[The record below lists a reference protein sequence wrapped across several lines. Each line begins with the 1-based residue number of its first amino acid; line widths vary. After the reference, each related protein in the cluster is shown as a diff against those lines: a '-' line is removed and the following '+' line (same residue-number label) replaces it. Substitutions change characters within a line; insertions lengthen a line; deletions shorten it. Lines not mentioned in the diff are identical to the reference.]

1 VAILLDLQK
10 VSLQGFERAIIEDLS
25 LTISSGDRIG
35 VVGINGAGKSTLLRI
50 VAGVLTPDAGALRRP
65 QTVKVGYLEQIPNLP
80 DGTVREALGEG
91 WQVDAALDRLGMM
104 GSIDTNIK
112 HLSGGQLKRVA
123 LARLFAADNDLIIM
137 DEPTNHLD
145 LGAIQWLEQQIRE
158 FRGAVVLVSHDRFL
172 LDQVTTRM
180 VEIDRGKAF
189 VHVGGYAQLLEAQ
202 AEREEQAEKAE
213 QVRRNLAR
221 TELAWL
227 RRGVKARS
235 TKPQARIDAA
245 ERLLAT
251 KAPTAARDGQLDLA
265 ADVPRLGTMVIKA
278 HQTSFAYPGAEPLL
292 RGVQLEL
299 GPGDR
304 IGIVGPNGAGK
315 STLLNVLAQRLEPTS
330 GTIKHGPTVVTA
342 FFDQEGGNFDLDK
355 SVQELVAGPRGV
367 PDSPANLAVMKRF
380 WFTGA
385 LTKTKA
391 RDLSGGE
398 RRRLQLLL
406 ALNERPNVLFLD
418 EPTND
423 LDLETIRLVE
433 DFLRVW
439 SGTLI
444 VVSHDRTFLSRT
456 TDRLLEIH
464 PDGSLTDIAGGIDAW
479 IARTMGGGVVD
490 TASQRSDVNSAT
502 AGPSRSKQ
510 LRDLEKTVARL
521 ERRRSTLMEKIAST
535 SDTAEQITLST
546 ELAALL
552 GELSEAE
559 ESWLALAD

>member
-1 VAILLDLQK
+1 
-10 VSLQGFERAIIEDLS
+10 
-25 LTISSGDRIG
+25 
-35 VVGINGAGKSTLLRI
+35 
-50 VAGVLTPDAGALRRP
+50 
-65 QTVKVGYLEQIPNLP
+65 
-80 DGTVREALGEG
+80 
-91 WQVDAALDRLGMM
+91 
-104 GSIDTNIK
+104 
-112 HLSGGQLKRVA
+112 
-123 LARLFAADNDLIIM
+123 
-137 DEPTNHLD
+137 
-145 LGAIQWLEQQIRE
+145 
-158 FRGAVVLVSHDRFL
+158 
-172 LDQVTTRM
+172 
-180 VEIDRGKAF
+180 
-189 VHVGGYAQLLEAQ
+189 
-202 AEREEQAEKAE
+202 
-213 QVRRNLAR
+213 
-221 TELAWL
+221 
-227 RRGVKARS
+227 
-235 TKPQARIDAA
+235 
-245 ERLLAT
+245 
-251 KAPTAARDGQLDLA
+251 
-265 ADVPRLGTMVIKA
+265 
-278 HQTSFAYPGAEPLL
+278 
-292 RGVQLEL
+292 
-299 GPGDR
+299 
-304 IGIVGPNGAGK
+304 
-315 STLLNVLAQRLEPTS
+315 
-330 GTIKHGPTVVTA
+330 
-342 FFDQEGGNFDLDK
+342 
-355 SVQELVAGPRGV
+355 VQELVAGPRGV

-552 GELSEAE
+552 GELSGAE